1 MNYKKLKPSSFEHT
15 CNISNGYLHKQF
27 KGKGT
32 IGSDIVEK
40 IHRAFPELNMSWVI
54 TGKAGMIIKTDNDPM
69 TGMQTA
75 EGSTQISAR
84 EEVVILLRKQVA
96 VLEAAVKDKNRI
108 IALLEEQLALKK
120 NTAL

>member
-1 MNYKKLKPSSFEHT
+1 
-15 CNISNGYLHKQF
+15 
-27 KGKGT
+27 
-32 IGSDIVEK
+32 
-40 IHRAFPELNMSWVI
+40 MSWVI

-75 EGSTQISAR
+75 EGTTQISAR